1 MSNDIREEAEV
12 VMMKFQ
18 IKHRWSG
25 HLLFECKLTEEIK
38 EQEYRFQLGFVV
50 KKAIEEG
57 ADLRHADLRGANLR
71 GANLRDADL
80 RGADIRDASLAG
92 ADLTGTKHH

>member
-1 MSNDIREEAEV
+1 MSNDVRKEAEAV
-12 VMMKFQ
+12 IMKFQ

-25 HLLFECKLTEEIK
+25 HLLFECKLSEEIK

-57 ADLRHADLRGANLR
+57 ADLRHADLRD
-71 GANLRDADL
+71 ANLRDADL

-92 ADLTGTKHH
+92 ADLTGAKHH